1 MNEQTKELYDT
12 LADLGLPVQEVD
24 DTRHYWFIRTQGG
37 SYFDEFFLD
46 NFVAI
51 GHEDV
56 PCVPED
62 KRTDQLIDRLKEAHP
77 QTTRV
82 LNQVYR
88 FCKEIHKGDIVI
100 IPSAASA
107 HFAFGYITDDEA
119 YQEELNEEDLAE
131 GKCPYTRRRKTHW
144 IQGISKDR
152 VDSKLYTFFRN
163 QQALSQVDTYSDF
176 IERAI
181 HPLYIKNDTAHFT
194 LSIRTPDSPNAFD
207 IPTYMCGILTMAQEL
222 AEELKISTTDFSTN
236 IKSRTNVQSAGLI
249 ELLGDPAFVALI
261 SVVAVALFGGTV
273 KFNFS
278 NDRKTGEMKTDGL
291 IGAIT
296 KIMDRRNKSK
306 KYTEEE
312 MQAIIERLKIENP
325 TNTKRED
332 DL

>member
-1 MNEQTKELYDT
+1 MNEQAKELYAA

-62 KRTDQLIDRLKEAHP
+62 KRTDQLVDNLKEAHP

-119 YQEELNEEDLAE
+119 YQEEINEEDIAE

-163 QQALSQVDTYSDF
+163 QQALSQVDLYSDF

-181 HPLYIKNDTAHFT
+181 HPLYIKNNIAHFT

-207 IPTYMCGILTMAQEL
+207 IPVYMCGILTMAQEL
-222 AEELKISTTDFSTN
+222 AEELKIDTTDFSTN
-236 IKSRTNVQSAGLI
+236 IKSRTNVQSAGLV
-249 ELLGDPAFVALI
+249 ELLGPVTQVASI
-261 SVVAVALFGGTV
+261 AAIAVALFGGTI
-273 KFNFS
+273 KFDLSKN
-278 NDRKTGEMKTDGL
+278 RKTGEMKTDGL

-306 KYTEEE
+306 RYSEEE
-312 MQAIIERLKIENP
+312 MQAIIERLQIEDP
-325 TNTKRED
+325 ASKKKD
-332 DL
+332 DDH

>member
-1 MNEQTKELYDT
+1 MNEQAKELYAA

-62 KRTDQLIDRLKEAHP
+62 KRTDQLVDNLKEAHP

-119 YQEELNEEDLAE
+119 YQEEINEEDIAE

-163 QQALSQVDTYSDF
+163 QQALSQVDLYSDF

-181 HPLYIKNDTAHFT
+181 HPLYIKNNIAHFT

-207 IPTYMCGILTMAQEL
+207 IPVYMCGILTMAQEL
-222 AEELKISTTDFSTN
+222 AEELKIDTTDFSTN
-236 IKSRTNVQSAGLI
+236 IKSRTNVQSAGLV
-249 ELLGDPAFVALI
+249 ELLGPVTQVASI
-261 SVVAVALFGGTV
+261 AAIAVALFGGTI
-273 KFNFS
+273 KFDLSKN
-278 NDRKTGEMKTDGL
+278 RKTGEMKTDGL

-306 KYTEEE
+306 RYSEEE
-312 MQAIIERLKIENP
+312 MQAIIERLQIEDP
-325 TNTKRED
+325 ASKKKED
-332 DL
+332 DH

>member
-1 MNEQTKELYDT
+1 MDYQAKELYDI
-12 LADLGLPVQEVD
+12 LSDLGLPVQEVK

-46 NFVAI
+46 NF
-51 GHEDV
+51 
-56 PCVPED
+56 VPED

-261 SVVAVALFGGTV
+261 SVVAVALFGGSV
-273 KFNFS
+273 KFDFS
-278 NDRKTGEMKTDGL
+278 EDRKTGEMKTGGL

-296 KIMDRRNKSK
+296 KIMDRRNK
-306 KYTEEE
+306 KYSEKE
-312 MQAIIERLKIENP
+312 MQAIIARLQIEDP
-325 TNTKRED
+325 TTKKKED
-332 DL
+332 GR

>member
-1 MNEQTKELYDT
+1 MNEQAKELYAA

-62 KRTDQLIDRLKEAHP
+62 KRTDQLVDNLKETHP

-119 YQEELNEEDLAE
+119 YQEEISEEDIAE

-163 QQALSQVDTYSDF
+163 QQALSQVDLYSDF

-181 HPLYIKNDTAHFT
+181 HPLYIKNNIAHFT

-207 IPTYMCGILTMAQEL
+207 IPVYMYGILTMAQEL
-222 AEELKISTTDFSTN
+222 AEELKIDTTDFSTN
-236 IKSRTNVQSAGLI
+236 IKSRTNVQSAGLV
-249 ELLGDPAFVALI
+249 ELLGPVTQVASI
-261 SVVAVALFGGTV
+261 AAIAVALFGGTI
-273 KFNFS
+273 KFDLSKN
-278 NDRKTGEMKTDGL
+278 RKTGEMKTDGL

-306 KYTEEE
+306 RYSEEE
-312 MQAIIERLKIENP
+312 MQAIIERLQIEDP
-325 TNTKRED
+325 ASKKKED
-332 DL
+332 DH

>member
-1 MNEQTKELYDT
+1 MNEQTKELYAT

-62 KRTDQLIDRLKEAHP
+62 RRTDQLVDTLKEAHP

-88 FCKEIHKGDIVI
+88 FCKEIRKGDIVI

-119 YQEELNEEDLAE
+119 YKEEISEEDIAE

-163 QQALSQVDTYSDF
+163 QQALSQVDAYSDF

-181 HPLYIKNDTAHFT
+181 HPLYIKNDIAHFT

-207 IPTYMCGILTMAQEL
+207 IPVYMYGILTMAQEL
-222 AEELKISTTDFSTN
+222 AEELKIDETDFSTS

-249 ELLGDPAFVALI
+249 ELLGPVTQVALI
-261 SVVAVALFGGTV
+261 AAVAVALFGGTI

-278 NDRKTGEMKTDGL
+278 KDRKTGEMKTDGL

-296 KIMDRRNKSK
+296 KIMDRRNKNK
-306 KYTEEE
+306 KYSEEE
-312 MQAIIERLKIENP
+312 MQEIIERLKIENP
-325 TNTKRED
+325 TNKKKEN